1 MVSQS
6 IAWLRQAE
14 IRPTHNRFI
23 VITLISLIFSLV
35 ILFILVNQAHAAPMK
50 YQGVNISGSEWA
62 SHRIPGRFDYDYI
75 FPIPSEIDYFANK
88 GMNIIRVPFLWERM
102 QPTAYG
108 PLDATYAGR
117 YDAVVVKA
125 TSRNLAVIVDIH
137 NFGKYN
143 GLLVG
148 TSGGHPNAVF
158 ADIWTKLATRYK
170 SYPNVIFGIMTEP
183 VGKKLTATT
192 WLASAQ
198 AAINAIR
205 ATGATNMILVPG
217 AYWGSANEFVELNA
231 SQMIKITDPMN
242 NVCYDVH
249 QYLDYNGSGTH
260 RDALPP
266 ADAVATLSGFTSWLR
281 ANNKRAMLTEFGVVA
296 ESGPLA
302 SLAAMIQYMHAN
314 SAQWVGYTYWSAGP
328 WWSDYMFGVEPR
340 KGKDRPQL
348 TTLVNNLTP
357 SP

>member
-1 MVSQS
+1 MEDQPMVSQS
-6 IAWLRQAE
+6 IVCLRQAK
-14 IRPTHNRFI
+14 TTQNYNRFI
-23 VITLISLIFSLV
+23 VITLISLVLSLSL
-35 ILFILVNQAHAAPMK
+35 LFLLVAQAYAAPMK
-50 YQGVNISGSEWA
+50 YQGVNISGAEWA
-62 SHRIPGRFDYDYI
+62 SHKIPGRFDYDYI
-75 FPIPSEIDYFANK
+75 FPIPTEIDYFANK

-217 AYWGSANEFVELNA
+217 AYWGSANEFV
-231 SQMIKITDPMN
+231 
-242 NVCYDVH
+242 
-249 QYLDYNGSGTH
+249 
-260 RDALPP
+260 
-266 ADAVATLSGFTSWLR
+266 
-281 ANNKRAMLTEFGVVA
+281 
-296 ESGPLA
+296 
-302 SLAAMIQYMHAN
+302 
-314 SAQWVGYTYWSAGP
+314 
-328 WWSDYMFGVEPR
+328 
-340 KGKDRPQL
+340 
-348 TTLVNNLTP
+348 
-357 SP
+357 